1 VLAVDLML
9 LEDRTGLATRGLAK
23 LKAKLSL
30 CIIKHHAMKMYGGQ
44 SSNSTHLTKEWKCV
58 ISLVCVFV
66 CVCVV
71 KIITHDTVLF
81 ARGFL
86 RVGNLISLNKSEV
99 DRWCLRF

>member
-1 VLAVDLML
+1 MSEVSMSFVNRRIYDCAVQSVCCCQAVLAVDMML

-58 ISLVCVFV
+58 ISLVCVYV
-66 CVCVV
+66 
-71 KIITHDTVLF
+71 
-81 ARGFL
+81 
-86 RVGNLISLNKSEV
+86 
-99 DRWCLRF
+99 W